1 MFNNDELMEVEMLFK
16 APMPPQQS
24 ELDALTRLV
33 NIALH
38 PSGQSQLVASF
49 LLAWWNAAEHGG
61 FDMTD
66 LWGVDK
72 RIADDMLSVFGL
84 IARFHHYPDTVN
96 PSLHAS
102 FIKIVAL
109 WKTEVTSI

>member
-1 MFNNDELMEVEMLFK
+1 
-16 APMPPQQS
+16 
-24 ELDALTRLV
+24 
-33 NIALH
+33 
-38 PSGQSQLVASF
+38 
-49 LLAWWNAAEHGG
+49 
-61 FDMTD
+61 MTD

-96 PSLHAS
+96 PSLHES